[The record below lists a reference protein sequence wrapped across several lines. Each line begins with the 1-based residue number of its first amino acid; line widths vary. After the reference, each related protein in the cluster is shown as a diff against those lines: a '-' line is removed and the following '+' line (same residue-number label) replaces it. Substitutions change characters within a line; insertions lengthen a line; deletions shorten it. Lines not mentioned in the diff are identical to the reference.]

1 MYYTSKSLIIKR
13 LIAGASVFT
22 HPTANMAT
30 LDGEHEKSVPR
41 AQQEQP
47 PQDERGGYEC
57 EFVEKPP
64 EVLQTDCSVCLQIL
78 RAPHIV
84 SCCGYSFC
92 KTCVELVQAKN
103 KPCPLCV
110 QSEFTVIHDKRLQR
124 SLNELSVWCVF
135 QKSGCGWTDKLG
147 ALDQHLNANP
157 DPETRLA
164 GCGFA
169 VLGCEH
175 CGELIQRCLIK
186 EHESEQCP
194 KRPFSCDYCRD
205 YESTFENV
213 ANNHWP
219 VCKCYPVP
227 CPNECTPYTV
237 ERQNLE
243 HHMVTECPLTEVECE
258 FSYAGCKVTLPRKE
272 MSDHITENPLDHI
285 RLLAVHNQKLAAKI
299 AEKDEQMMQVIT
311 DLEVTVNELKKRN
324 EKLEDR
330 FELEVGAIE
339 DLEDQHTAVVEE
351 NKALKKE
358 IAELRKNQ
366 EESSNAKLGQKVD
379 NLRRKVIDQET
390 RSMTEVRERREEMA
404 ALQSHLHIAPVEL
417 IMSNFKV
424 HKQNGD
430 HWYSPPFYTHPQGYK
445 MCLKVYAN
453 GWNVGMDTHVSVFA
467 FLMRGEFDDY
477 LKWPFQ
483 GHVTVAILNQLEDNN
498 HATKTIRF
506 TDTTEAKYIARVTD
520 EERALSGWG
529 KNKFIAHSDL
539 DYKPAK
545 NCQYLKYDSLRFQIE
560 LN

>member
-1 MYYTSKSLIIKR
+1 
-13 LIAGASVFT
+13 
-22 HPTANMAT
+22 MAT

-78 RAPHIV
+78 REPHIV

-92 KTCVELVQAKN
+92 KTCVKLVQAKN

-110 QSEFTVIHDKRLQR
+110 QSEFTILHDKRLQR
-124 SLNELSVWCVF
+124 SLNELSVRCVF

-205 YESTFENV
+205 YESTFEDV
-213 ANNHWP
+213 AINHWP

-243 HHMVTECPLTEVECE
+243 HHIATECPLTEVECE

-272 MSDHITENPLDHI
+272 MSDHIRENSLDHI
-285 RLLAVHNQKLAAKI
+285 HLLAVHNALLAAHNQKLAAKI

-311 DLEVTVNELKKRN
+311 DLEATVNELKKRN
-324 EKLEDR
+324 EELEDR

-339 DLEDQHTAVVEE
+339 DLEDQHTAIVEE
-351 NKALKKE
+351 NMALKKE
-358 IAELRKNQ
+358 IAELKKNQ
-366 EESSNAKLGQKVD
+366 AKLGQKVD
-379 NLRRKVIDQET
+379 SLGRKVET
-390 RSMTEVRERREEMA
+390 RSMTEVRKRREEMA
-404 ALQSHLHIAPVEL
+404 ALQSHLHIAPIEL
-417 IMSNFKV
+417 VMSKFNQHKV
-424 HKQNGD
+424 NGD
-430 HWYSPPFYTHPQGYK
+430 RWFSPPFYTHPQGYK
-445 MCLKVYAN
+445 MCLTVYAN
-453 GWNVGMDTHVSVFA
+453 GHSAGKGTHVSVFTR
-467 FLMRGEFDDY
+467 LMRGEFDDH
-477 LKWPFQ
+477 LKWPFR
-483 GHVTVAILNQLEDNN
+483 GHVTVAILNQLEDNK
-498 HATKTIRF
+498 HATATIDF
-506 TDTTEAKYIARVTD
+506 TVDVGDRVTY
-520 EERALSGWG
+520 EERARSGRG
-529 KNKFIAHSDL
+529 RLTFISHTDL
-539 DYKPAK
+539 DYNPAN
-545 NCQYLKYDSLRFQIE
+545 NCQYLKDDCLHFRIE
-560 LN
+560 QK